1 MKLGDV
7 ANAEAAAFGKP
18 LEGVRVLAVEQMQSL
33 PFATQMLAR
42 LGADVVKV
50 ESLGGGDQGRGSQPS
65 VVDESGANVGA
76 TFLRNNLNKRSIAV
90 NLKSLEGQ
98 ELVLSL
104 AEKFDIF
111 AENGKAGGADRLG
124 IGFDAVS
131 ARNPKIVYLSISGFG
146 NGDSPYS
153 DMPAFAPIVEAM
165 SGIYEFKRQGDNP
178 PVVAPVGALGDIGTG
193 LFGLVGVLAALRQRD
208 RTGEAQYVDVAMLD
222 AMVAMTDLVTNYW
235 SLGLKGGAMAAM
247 ILDGFRAKDGWFI
260 IQVAREFHF
269 ERLATCIGHDEWL
282 TDERLAQRQGW
293 VDHMDDI
300 IRPGIEA
307 WASDKT
313 KMEAARVLGAAGVA
327 SGPCSSDD
335 DIVADPHVDIR
346 NMLVECPR
354 TDGVE
359 QPVLVPG
366 NPIKMSGM
374 AEGPETRV
382 PHHGEHTTEILST
395 ELDLAESAVD
405 TLREQGIVA

>member
-313 KMEAARVLGAAGVA
+313 KMEAARALGAAGVA

-335 DIVADPHVDIR
+335 DIVADQHVDIR